1 MFRTGIDMSL
11 LGGTLIMAGCATPRQ
26 PSNTLDD
33 LPPTA
38 AGPDTGEI
46 IIDNSAA
53 AFFTDGPWSSS
64 SVSPGYVGENYQF
77 IGAGAGDNSAV
88 WNLEL
93 VSQYDVYVRWTS
105 HSNRA
110 SNASYLVHHI
120 DSDGRLVTD
129 EVVVDQRT
137 NGGQWFKLGT
147 YRMSSLTGRVELTD
161 AGDGY
166 IVADAVRF
174 VPVTPTAGDQDS
186 DGDGMS
192 DTFEEQY
199 GLDPND
205 PQDALADLDGDGLT
219 NFEEFYLGTDPTS
232 RDTDGDG
239 ISDGYEVDNG
249 LDPTTDDASLDE
261 DGDGF
266 TNLEEFQSGSDIN
279 DAGSTPG
286 AGPLISWTAPTERL
300 DGSTLNIDDIER
312 YEVSYRPVLDETGII
327 VDDASGYF
335 AIIGA
340 NISASSHSP
349 GYLAEGYHPIPPG
362 NGDVYAEWSF
372 FELRPA
378 VTYQVEAR
386 WTSANNRSD
395 SAQYRVRFATG
406 SGEQFVAAPPV
417 DQTTG
422 GGAWRELAQ
431 FTPSDSTA
439 TVELGSSPDGYV
451 IADAVRLTPDAEASG
466 EVVTV
471 SGDRTSVRLEEELE
485 SGQWVFR
492 VRAIDDQ
499 GAASEFSEPLSVS
512 F

>member
-1 MFRTGIDMSL
+1 MFRAFIALSL
-11 LGGTLIMAGCATPRQ
+11 VGGVLVISGCAAPRQ
-26 PSNTLDD
+26 ATDTLHS
-33 LPPTA
+33 LPPTS
-38 AGPDTGEI
+38 AGAGSGEVVV
-46 IIDNSAA
+46 DNNAA
-53 AFFTDGPWSSS
+53 AFFTEGPWGSSN
-64 SVSPGYVGENYQF
+64 VSPGYVGEDYQF
-77 IGAGAGDNSAV
+77 IAAGTGNNSAV
-88 WNLEL
+88 WNLETI
-93 VSQYDVYVRWTS
+93 SEYEVYVRWTS

-110 SNASYLVHHI
+110 SNAKYLVHHVNAE
-120 DSDGRLVTD
+120 GRLVTD

-166 IVADAVRF
+166 IIADAVRF
-174 VPVTPTAGDQDS
+174 VPVTPATGEQDS

-199 GLDPND
+199 GLEPND
-205 PQDALADLDGDGLT
+205 PQDALADLDGDGVT
-219 NFEEFYLGTDPTS
+219 NFEESYLGTDPTS

-239 ISDGYEVDNG
+239 MSDGYEVNNG
-249 LDPTTDDASLDE
+249 LDPTTDDASLDK

-266 TNLEEFQSGSDIN
+266 TNLEEFQSGSDVN
-279 DAGSTPG
+279 DAGSIPA

-300 DGSTLNIDDIER
+300 DGSTLNVDDIDR
-312 YEVSYRPVLDETGII
+312 YEVSYRPVLDETVII

-335 AIIGA
+335 EVIGA

-349 GYLAEGYHPIPPG
+349 GYFAEGYHPIPPG
-362 NGDVYAEWSF
+362 GGDVYAAWNF
-372 FELRPA
+372 FELQPA
-378 VTYQVEAR
+378 VTYQAEAR
-386 WTSANNRSD
+386 WTADWNRSS
-395 SAQYRVRFATG
+395 SAQYRVRFAAE
-406 SGEQFVAAPPV
+406 SGEQVVEAPPM

-422 GGAWRELAQ
+422 GGEWRELVE

-439 TVELGSSPDGYV
+439 TVELLSSPDGYV
-451 IADAVRLTPDAEASG
+451 IADVVRLTPDAEASS

-471 SGDRTSVRLEEELE
+471 PGNRNSVRLEEELE
-485 SGQWVFR
+485 SGQWVFK